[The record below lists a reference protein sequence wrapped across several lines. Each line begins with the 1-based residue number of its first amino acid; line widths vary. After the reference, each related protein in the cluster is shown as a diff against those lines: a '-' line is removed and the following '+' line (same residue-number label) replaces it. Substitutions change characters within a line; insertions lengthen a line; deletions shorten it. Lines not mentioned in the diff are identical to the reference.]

1 MSNKNE
7 PGKNELGKTVES
19 SMTEQEMEKMIE
31 QFEGV
36 TNKRD
41 LKGPLGKFIAL
52 IAALFT
58 LYFMWQGAFGV
69 SAPEASRGIY
79 VGISMFLCLLIYPA
93 TKKSPGHKI
102 SVMDGILGALV
113 IMVML
118 YFIIMYPQMSYRA
131 GFVTTPDLIMGIIA
145 IVLALETVRRVT
157 GKVLFLVTVCF
168 LAYGYLGP
176 YFPGILSHK
185 GFSISRMA
193 GFMYS
198 SLYGMFGSV
207 ASIFSSFVFL
217 FITFGTFL
225 EASGAGRFFIDLP
238 YALLGRARGGPAKV
252 AVLASGFMG
261 SINGSATANV
271 VTTGTFTIPL
281 MMKVGY
287 KPHMSGAIEAVASTG
302 GMIMPPIMGAGAFI
316 MAEFTGIP
324 YWDIVVVSIIPAA
337 LYYFYLYLMV
347 DFQAQNLGLKGLPK
361 EELPD
366 PKKIFKEG
374 WYYIVPIGVIIY
386 MLVAGYSPPM
396 AAVIGCVLT
405 VACSYLN
412 KNTRMSPKDIYNA
425 LTKAAISSLIV
436 GSTVAAIGIIIG
448 VVYLTGLGL
457 KFTDIILSLSGGFL
471 PLAIVFVGIASYAL
485 GMGVTATTSY
495 IILGVLAAPALQE
508 LGVGLLAAHL
518 IVFWVTQIANI
529 NPPVCLAAFAAAA
542 IAKAEPMKT
551 GITALIFAQPL
562 YIMPFIFAYV
572 PAMLLEG
579 EIGVIIRAVLSVTIG
594 FYFAASFFQAWMVRK
609 VRFIERLLIAGIA
622 VMLLLAHPTTD
633 YIGFIAA
640 IVMFVFLFITR
651 DKTFGKTTTSSKATT

>member
-1 MSNKNE
+1 MSNKHE
-7 PGKNELGKTVES
+7 TDKTVKP
-19 SMTEQEMEKMIE
+19 SMTEQEMEQMIE
-31 QFEGV
+31 QFEGA
-36 TNKRD
+36 TQKRE
-41 LKGPLGKFIAL
+41 LKGPLGKLIAL
-52 IAALFT
+52 VGALFT
-58 LYFMWQGAFGV
+58 FYFMWQGAFGV

-93 TKKSPGHKI
+93 TKKSPAHRI
-102 SVMDGILGALV
+102 TVLDGILAALT
-113 IMVML
+113 IMVMV
-118 YFIIMYPQMSYRA
+118 YFIVMYPQMAYRA
-131 GFVTTPDLIMGIIA
+131 GFVTTPDMIMGLIA
-145 IVLALETVRRVT
+145 ILLALEVVRRVT
-157 GKVLFLVTVCF
+157 GNVLFVITACF
-168 LAYGYLGP
+168 LLYGYLGP

-185 GFSISRMA
+185 GFSITRMA

-207 ASIFSSFVFL
+207 AAIFSSFVFL
-217 FITFGTFL
+217 FITFGVFL
-225 EASGAGRFFIDLP
+225 EASGAGKFFIDLP

-252 AVLASGFMG
+252 AILASGFMG

-281 MMKVGY
+281 MKKVGY
-287 KPHMSGAIEAVASTG
+287 KPHMAGAIEAVASTG
-302 GMIMPPIMGAGAFI
+302 GMITPPIMGAGAFI

-324 YWDIVVVSIIPAA
+324 YWEIVVVSVIPAI

-374 WYYIVPIGVIIY
+374 WYYIVPIGTIVY
-386 MLVAGYSPPM
+386 MLVKGYSPPM

-405 VACSYLN
+405 VLCSYLN
-412 KNTRMSPKDIYNA
+412 KETRMSLTDIFNA

-471 PLAIVFVGIASYAL
+471 PLAIVFVAVASYAL

-508 LGVGLLAAHL
+508 LGVPLLAAHL
-518 IVFWVTQIANI
+518 IVFWATQIANI

-551 GITALIFAQPL
+551 GITSLIFAQPL
-562 YIMPFIFAYV
+562 YIMPFVFAYV
-572 PAMLLEG
+572 PAILLEVETG
-579 EIGVIIRAVLSVTIG
+579 IIVRSVASLFIG

-609 VRFIERLLIAGIA
+609 VNIFERVIIAAIA
-622 VMLLLAHPTTD
+622 VMLLLPQSFTD
-633 YIGFIAA
+633 YVGFIAA
-640 IVMFVFLFITR
+640 AVMFAFMFITR
-651 DKTFGKTTTSSKATT
+651 NKTFGKTTTAG